1 MLAMALA
8 SILAVC
14 AASRRWWPVVW
25 GGAMLSLGFG
35 IAAARMPYFTFTVGS
50 FAVAP
55 STIWTLRDPAI
66 VFAVMSGAFVCAAL
80 VGVRRAARPASDS
93 VATGPAA
100 VRWTCVVLLILCVGQ
115 SAGYASTLLR
125 CVPAFQATP
134 WNHDWS
140 NQAIRASRRGIP
152 TDPHAPGMR
161 VALWPGVRQEM
172 RLSAR
177 SSTLWPD
184 AGYQLVTAWT
194 KNRTMAGLVRP
205 NGVLFDQTTDLSSQV
220 LCNPAAAAFLRLRYL
235 VMPDGQAC
243 EGWTLLPGARID
255 GRWSMGQF
263 TIPDTRAFAVR
274 LGSLTPDERREPA
287 FGGDPR
293 LVGRLAPLPGSS
305 LSFESHR
312 LVVALTDEPRDRDLA
327 LVLPVAFD
335 PAWKSSSGGTLNL
348 AGLLA
353 VERIAS
359 PRVEL
364 VFSPDMPLRVRA
376 LGMLAAQV
384 AGAIGL
390 ALASVFLGRE
400 NRVFA
405 GTYRHP

>member
-1 MLAMALA
+1 
-8 SILAVC
+8 
-14 AASRRWWPVVW
+14 
-25 GGAMLSLGFG
+25 
-35 IAAARMPYFTFTVGS
+35 
-50 FAVAP
+50 
-55 STIWTLRDPAI
+55 
-66 VFAVMSGAFVCAAL
+66 
-80 VGVRRAARPASDS
+80 
-93 VATGPAA
+93 
-100 VRWTCVVLLILCVGQ
+100 
-115 SAGYASTLLR
+115 
-125 CVPAFQATP
+125 
-134 WNHDWS
+134 
-140 NQAIRASRRGIP
+140 
-152 TDPHAPGMR
+152 
-161 VALWPGVRQEM
+161 
-172 RLSAR
+172 
-177 SSTLWPD
+177 
-184 AGYQLVTAWT
+184 
-194 KNRTMAGLVRP
+194 
-205 NGVLFDQTTDLSSQV
+205 
-220 LCNPAAAAFLRLRYL
+220 
-235 VMPDGQAC
+235 MPDGQAC